1 MNIKKAVIYCRVSSQ
16 KQVDEGHGLESQ
28 EKSCRSYANSKGY
41 VVDKV
46 FHEGAVSGGDF
57 DRPEMNKL
65 LKYLTINND
74 EFVVIFDDIS
84 RLARDVS
91 VHKFLVHSI
100 KSVGATID
108 CIGVV
113 VGSDAPSDIFVET
126 VMAAAKENER
136 LVNRLQ
142 VIKRQKSR
150 LEMGYWVFC
159 HPPGYVYKEHSVHGK
174 LLHRD
179 EPNASIIKEALEGY
193 ANNRFVTQEDVRVFL
208 ESKKYKATSKSTKP
222 HSETVKR
229 MLTKSLYAGIVE
241 YKKWGVGAVKGHH
254 EPLITEETYFRIQ
267 NKLSGKIRNH
277 ENSKAV
283 DFPLRGFVQCA
294 ECSEYM
300 TASWSTGRNKKHL
313 YYRCKNKQCSC
324 GNKSIKRKLI
334 EDDFSELLKNAVLQ
348 KPLISLLKVITK
360 EIYSERIK
368 ESRLEERA
376 AKKEIS
382 GLDKDIS
389 SLVDRLSTASSNNV
403 ANAIERSIDEKEQYK
418 NILQRK
424 HPITDESEINFETA
438 INSVLDFVG
447 NPYKAWESGD
457 LLQKSKIQRLV
468 FIRPLKYSKS
478 KGFGTAEMSLPFSIL
493 GISNVSKSSVVE
505 MLSVNWNQFYDYIL
519 DSTKTLEL
527 EHQAA

>member
-16 KQVDEGHGLESQ
+16 RQVDGGHGLESQ
-28 EKSCRSYANSKGY
+28 EKSCRSYADSKGY
-41 VVDKV
+41 VVDKI

-65 LKYLTINND
+65 LEYLTLNDD

-100 KSVGATID
+100 KSTGAKID
-108 CIGVV
+108 CIGLV
-113 VGSDAPSDIFVET
+113 VGSDTPSDIFVET
-126 VMAAAKENER
+126 VMAATKENER

-193 ANNRFVTQEDVRVFL
+193 ANNRFITQEDVRCFL
-208 ESKKYKATSKSTKP
+208 EAKKYKATNKSTKP
-222 HSETVKR
+222 HAETVKR

-241 YKKWGVGAVKGHH
+241 YKKWMVEAVDGHH
-254 EPLITEETYFRIQ
+254 EPLITKEAYFKIQ
-267 NKLSGKIRNH
+267 DKLSGKVKRYKTNKGI
-277 ENSKAV
+277 

-300 TASWSTGRNKKHL
+300 TASWSTGRSKKHP
-313 YYRCKNKQCSC
+313 YYRCKNKNCSC
-324 GNKSIKRKLI
+324 GNKSIKRKSI
-334 EDDFSELLKNAVLQ
+334 ESDFLELLKGAELQ
-348 KPLISLLKVITK
+348 APLIGLLKAITK
-360 EIYSERIK
+360 EIFNERIK
-368 ESRLEERA
+368 ESRLVKKATE
-376 AKKEIS
+376 KEIS

-389 SLVDRLSTASSNNV
+389 SLVDKLSTASSNNV
-403 ANAIERSIDEKEQYK
+403 ANAIEGTGILAGTRPPHNQYAPASPGCPPRSH
-418 NILQRK
+418 RR
-424 HPITDESEINFETA
+424 SC
-438 INSVLDFVG
+438 G
-447 NPYKAWESGD
+447 SG
-457 LLQKSKIQRLV
+457 
-468 FIRPLKYSKS
+468 
-478 KGFGTAEMSLPFSIL
+478 
-493 GISNVSKSSVVE
+493 
-505 MLSVNWNQFYDYIL
+505 
-519 DSTKTLEL
+519 
-527 EHQAA
+527 

>member
-28 EKSCRSYANSKGY
+28 EKSCRNYANSKGY
-41 VVDKV
+41 VVDKT

-65 LKYLTINND
+65 LEYLTINNG

-84 RLARDVS
+84 RLARDVN
-91 VHKFLVHSI
+91 VHRLLVRAI
-100 KSVGATID
+100 QNTGAEID
-108 CIGVV
+108 CIGTI
-113 VGSDAPSDIFVET
+113 VGSNAPSDILVET
-126 VMAAAKENER
+126 MIAATKEYER
-136 LVNRLQ
+136 LNNKMQ
-142 VIKRQKSR
+142 VIGRQRAR

-159 HPPGYVYKEHSVHGK
+159 QPPGYTYKKHPVHGK

-179 EPNASIIKEALEGY
+179 EPNASIITEALEGY

-229 MLTKSLYAGIVE
+229 MLIKSLYAGIVE
-241 YKKWGVGAVKGHH
+241 YKNWGIEAVKGYH
-254 EPLITEETYFRIQ
+254 EPLITEATYFRIQ
-267 NKLSGKIRNH
+267 NKLSGKIRNY
-277 ENSKAV
+277 ESSKAA
-283 DFPLRGFVQCA
+283 DFPLRGFVQCS

-300 TASWSTGRNKKHL
+300 TASWSTGRNKKHP

-478 KGFGTAEMSLPFSIL
+478 KGFGTVEMSLPFSIS

-505 MLSVNWNQFYDYIL
+505 MAGIEPASENLQ
-519 DSTKTLEL
+519 TKSL
-527 EHQAA
+527 HA